1 MFFLY
6 AVVLVV
12 NSLIGDLLS
21 DLWHSLS
28 ERMKCA
34 AVRIIL
40 SPLVVC

>member
-6 AVVLVV
+6 AVVLVEK
-12 NSLIGDLLS
+12 SLIGDSLS

-34 AVRIIL
+34 AVWIIL
-40 SPLVVC
+40 PPFVAC